1 MPELRSDW
9 ANNQLLLLAAIKDFK
24 DKLASGEYSAN
35 QRFHVSLDFKC
46 EFSTLRERDDYI
58 AALGKLKQ
66 FNFTDEL
73 GRPDPLPKVDITFTA
88 DDPVDPAVG
97 RFYLASSRFPID
109 SVVANFDPAT
119 IPF

>member
-24 DKLASGEYSAN
+24 DKLASDEYSAN

-73 GRPDPLPKVDITFTA
+73 GRPDPR
-88 DDPVDPAVG
+88 G
-97 RFYLASSRFPID
+97 
-109 SVVANFDPAT
+109 
-119 IPF
+119 